1 MFVNVLVEVKAKNI
15 NQTFTYHVPDNLKGD
30 IKIGK
35 RVLVPFGRQKIEGFI
50 LEVLNNSKIETK
62 DIIEIVDSEPVL
74 NEEMI
79 KLGRYM
85 SLKTMSNL
93 ISCLQT
99 MLPKAL
105 KAKHKTNINIKYL
118 TYIKLNDLNYEAKND
133 NQRKII
139 NLLKDGDRL
148 KSELT
153 KISVSSINTLI
164 SKKVILEYQ
173 SELYRLNKAAKK
185 EDKEITLS
193 DEQLSV
199 FNECKKNINK
209 FIPYLLY
216 GVTGS
221 GKTEVYIKLIDEVIK
236 KKRETLVLVPE
247 ISLTPVIVSKFQR
260 HFGDKIAILH
270 SGLSDGEKY
279 DEWRKIVRGEVSIV
293 IGARSAAF
301 APLNNLG
308 LIIVDEEHS
317 DSYKQENNPKYDI
330 HDILLYRAKYHN
342 CPIIFGSAT
351 PKIESMTRARLGVYK
366 LLTMKKRYNI
376 VMPEVKFVNMQD
388 EIKMGRKVISNLLEE
403 EIKKRLGQDE
413 QVIIFLNRRGYS
425 TILTCSNCGY
435 KEMCPNCDIPLTYH
449 KSHNILKCHYCD
461 YQTFKK
467 NICPV
472 CGCQKIDEYGLGTE
486 KLVEKLSKISPL
498 AKIVRM
504 DQDSTTKKGS
514 HQRIIEDFENKKA
527 NILVGTQMIAK
538 GLDFDNVTL
547 VGVINADQTL
557 NIPDF
562 RSSEK
567 TFAMLC
573 QVSGRAGRK
582 KNNSLV
588 VIQGFNLE
596 HYSINYT
603 KNHDYDSFYEEEIK
617 LRKKL
622 DYPPFTDLILIKVSS
637 INYDLAFLEAKKI
650 SNYLVKNNINV
661 LGPNAAMIPKINNKY
676 ILQLII
682 KTKKLNDIYNNIK
695 YIKEKYDTNKSINID
710 VDLSPIKL

>member
-1 MFVNVLVEVKAKNI
+1 MFVNVLVEIKAKNI
-15 NQTFTYHVPDNLKGD
+15 NQTFTYHVSDNLKDD
-30 IKIGK
+30 IKVGK
-35 RVLVPFGRQKIEGFI
+35 RVLVPFGNQKIEGFI
-50 LEVLNNSKIETK
+50 LEVLNSSEIETK
-62 DIIEIVDSEPVL
+62 DIIEVIDSEPVL

-79 KLGRYM
+79 KLGKYM

-118 TYIKLNDLNYEAKND
+118 TYIKLIDFNYDAKNE
-133 NQRKII
+133 NQKKII
-139 NLLKDGDRL
+139 NLLKDSDRL

-153 KISVSSINTLI
+153 KISISSINTLL
-164 SKKVILEYQ
+164 SKNVILEYK
-173 SELYRLNKAAKK
+173 SEHYRLNNSIKK

-193 DEQLSV
+193 EEQLVV

-209 FIPYLLY
+209 FMPYLLY

-236 KKRETLVLVPE
+236 KGKEALVLVPE

-301 APLNNLG
+301 AYLKKIG
-308 LIIVDEEHS
+308 IIIVDEEHS
-317 DSYKQENNPKYDI
+317 DSYKQENNPKYDV
-330 HDILLYRAKYHN
+330 HDILLFRAKYHK

-351 PKIESMTRARLGVYK
+351 PKIESMTRAKLGIYK
-366 LLTMKKRYNI
+366 LLTMKKRYNMI
-376 VMPEVKFVNMQD
+376 MPKVEFVNMQE
-388 EIKMGRKVISNLLEE
+388 EIKKGRRIISKLLEE
-403 EIKKRLGQDE
+403 EIIKRLEHDE

-435 KEMCPNCDIPLTYH
+435 KEVCPNCDIPLTYH
-449 KSHNILKCHYCD
+449 KTHNILKCHYCD
-461 YQTFKK
+461 FQTSRK

-472 CGCQKIDEYGLGTE
+472 CGSNKIDEFGIGTE
-486 KLVEKLSKISPL
+486 KLVEELNKISPL
-498 AKIVRM
+498 AKVVRM
-504 DQDSTTKKGS
+504 DQDTTTKKGS
-514 HQRIIEDFENKKA
+514 HQKIIEDFENKKA

-582 KNNSLV
+582 KDGSLV
-588 VIQGFNLE
+588 IIQGFNLE
-596 HYSINYT
+596 HYSISYT
-603 KNHDYDSFYEEEIK
+603 KNHDYKAFYEKEIK

-622 DYPPFTDLILIKVSS
+622 KYPPFTDLILIKITSN
-637 INYDLAFLEAKKI
+637 NYDLALIEAKKI
-650 SNYLVKNNINV
+650 GIYFINKDINV
-661 LGPNAAMIPKINNKY
+661 LGPNVAMIPKINNKY
-676 ILQLII
+676 IFQLII
-682 KTKKLNDIYNNIK
+682 KTQKLNDIYDNIK
-695 YIKEKYDTNKSINID
+695 YIKEKYDTNNKVNVDI
-710 VDLSPIKL
+710 DLSPIKL